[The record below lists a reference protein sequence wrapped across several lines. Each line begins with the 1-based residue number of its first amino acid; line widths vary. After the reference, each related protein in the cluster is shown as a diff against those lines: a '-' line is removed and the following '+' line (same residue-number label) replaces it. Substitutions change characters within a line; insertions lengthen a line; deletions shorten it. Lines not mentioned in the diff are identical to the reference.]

1 MDDYPDSAGE
11 TSRGD
16 FEARESGDSFW
27 SHLSELRNRLLA
39 CVLVF
44 FCAVVVS
51 WLWRDEL
58 FLLVTAPV
66 IRGLSQHGIYRLT
79 AIETTEAILIYLKM
93 AVVAGLLV
101 SVPFTLFQLWRFV
114 APGLKPSEIRPI
126 RRVVVLSLFM
136 FALGLLFA
144 HRFVLPLV
152 VDFLTGF
159 TLSAGNIELNVT
171 LRSAYS
177 TALTFLAGFGVI
189 FQLPLAMVL
198 LASTPLADHRR
209 YLKWF
214 RYFVVISFVLGSLL
228 TPPDV
233 LSQVL
238 MAVPLC
244 ILYLVGVL
252 ATWFMER
259 RRSVAPA
266 RQAGFDFVLPV
277 MATLLAAGIVWLSWP
292 EPRNPM
298 DYLPP
303 GPVLLVRSTQPG
315 LPSLC
320 PSDQTGEALSSASTC
335 IRYESGF
342 LTLAEEDGKTPGS
355 LDAVVQGTPRLVS
368 LLAHRMENE
377 SPQPGPYS
385 ALSHLPFVLY
395 RTFPASGGEEPSWIL
410 VGLPFDPTE
419 SIQIILSFSSSGLA
433 HHFAGMVKHHPQ
445 DLEEPHPVSSESDSQ
460 RQAVSS
466 LLSALETLQARH
478 PELAESLSP
487 HLQAARKA
495 LPAPALSPDES
506 SILEC
511 SSAYCVAEVA
521 CRHLGTP
528 TDVVPNRR
536 TVELTFP
543 RPGNWQEGRLP
554 EWLVPA
560 RTAAQR

>member
-1 MDDYPDSAGE
+1 MDDYPDATGE
-11 TSRGD
+11 TTRGD
-16 FEARESGDSFW
+16 FQARETGDSFW

-51 WLWRDEL
+51 WLWRDDL

-66 IRGLSQHGIYRLT
+66 IQGLSRHGIYRLT

-101 SVPFTLFQLWRFV
+101 SVPFTLYQLWRFV
-114 APGLKPSEIRPI
+114 APGLKQSEIRPI

-136 FALGLLFA
+136 FVLGLLFA

-159 TLSAGNIELNVT
+159 TLSAGNVELNVT

-198 LASTPLADHRR
+198 FASTPLADHRR
-209 YLKWF
+209 YLRWF
-214 RYFVVISFVLGSLL
+214 RYFVVLSFVLGALL

-252 ATWFMER
+252 ATWFMDR
-259 RRSVAPA
+259 RRGAAPT
-266 RQAGFDFVLPV
+266 RPAGFDFVLPV
-277 MATLLAAGIVWLSWP
+277 TATLLTTGIVWMSWP

-315 LPSLC
+315 LLSLC
-320 PSDQTGEALSSASTC
+320 PSDRTGHALWSASTC

-342 LTLAEEDGKTPGS
+342 LTLTEGDGKTPGS
-355 LDAVVQGTPRLVS
+355 SDVVQGTPRLVS
-368 LLAHRMENE
+368 LLAHRMGNE

-385 ALSHLPFVLY
+385 ALSHLPFLLY
-395 RTFPASGGEEPSWIL
+395 RAFPANRGEEPSWVL
-410 VGLPFDPTE
+410 VGLPSQPRDG
-419 SIQIILSFSSSGLA
+419 IQITLSFPSSGLA
-433 HHFAGMVKHHPQ
+433 HHFSGMVTDRPQ
-445 DLEEPHPVSSESDSQ
+445 DLQEPHSLSWESDSP
-460 RQAVSS
+460 RQALTS
-466 LLSALETLQARH
+466 LLSALEALQASH

-495 LPAPALSPDES
+495 LPAPSLSPDGS
-506 SILEC
+506 SVLEC
-511 SSAYCVAEVA
+511 TSAYCVAELA

-528 TDVVPNRR
+528 TDVVTNRR

-543 RPGNWQEGRLP
+543 RPDNWQDDRLP
-554 EWLVPA
+554 EWLVPDQNPA
-560 RTAAQR
+560 HR